1 MFLKHYVSRL
11 VTSDGRGSSL
21 DPCACPLLPG
31 GLGQWVAE
39 ALQLATTVPYLL
51 LWSYVMAMEGTPPVL
66 YLSLLESLGYLP
78 GFRWTSCSQGRKI
91 VTPVRLDGLS
101 VLLQWLIV
109 LANWL
114 FISGGGS
121 SYRWAGQR
129 IAFGS
134 SLSRLRSRC
143 RWLEGGPVFV
153 GEPVGRWWTR
163 CRCGAG

>member
-91 VTPVRLDGLS
+91 VTPVRLDC
-101 VLLQWLIV
+101 
-109 LANWL
+109 L
-114 FISGGGS
+114 FD
-121 SYRWAGQR
+121 
-129 IAFGS
+129 
-134 SLSRLRSRC
+134 C
-143 RWLEGGPVFV
+143 
-153 GEPVGRWWTR
+153 
-163 CRCGAG
+163 C